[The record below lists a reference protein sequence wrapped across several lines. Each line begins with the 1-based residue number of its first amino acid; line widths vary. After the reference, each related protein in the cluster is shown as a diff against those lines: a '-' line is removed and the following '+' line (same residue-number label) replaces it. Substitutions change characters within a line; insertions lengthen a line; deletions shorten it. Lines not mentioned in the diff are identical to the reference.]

1 MGQTFSFTSSVI
13 RVSGCCCVS
22 YLRLLDLHTSMARN
36 GFGSPC
42 LFLGFDIFVFF
53 VVDFNWSS
61 EKTKTLE
68 RNF

>member
-1 MGQTFSFTSSVI
+1 
-13 RVSGCCCVS
+13 
-22 YLRLLDLHTSMARN
+22 MARN